1 MGLRRECASECVNDR
16 ADPRIPFSF
25 PCHESDKAVVATAA
39 AAATTIKPHS
49 RMTYRHGVG
58 VREGEASADKVLL
71 GGLSRLV
78 HDLDNARFKL
88 GNDGG
93 VVLCHAVLARQ
104 ALYLR
109 KRR

>member
-1 MGLRRECASECVNDR
+1 M
-16 ADPRIPFSF
+16 
-25 PCHESDKAVVATAA
+25 
-39 AAATTIKPHS
+39 
-49 RMTYRHGVG
+49 
-58 VREGEASADKVLL
+58 REGEASADKVLL